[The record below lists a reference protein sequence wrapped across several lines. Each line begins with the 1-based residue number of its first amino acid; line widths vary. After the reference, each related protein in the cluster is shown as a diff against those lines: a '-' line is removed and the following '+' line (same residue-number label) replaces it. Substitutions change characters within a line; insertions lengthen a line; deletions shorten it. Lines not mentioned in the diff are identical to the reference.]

1 MKKFLLGGAAL
12 VAFAAPAF
20 AADMPARTYTK
31 APAYTAPQV
40 VYNWTGF
47 YIGGHIGGAF
57 AGNNS
62 LEGSG
67 GRFLGGVQGGVDYQF
82 APNWVI
88 GAEAQYSW
96 LANNNNG
103 VLFPGNTLVTTN
115 NNQLGSVTGRLGYT
129 WGPALLYAKGGYAW
143 RDNPNLG
150 VSVGGVPAAFTTN
163 GNHKDG
169 YTVGAGL
176 EYMFAPNWSAKAE
189 YQYYN
194 FGNTTFT
201 GGPAPIVGARFRDD
215 EHTVK
220 VGINYRFGWG
230 GPTAAALLT
239 RLPVRTITER
249 PASRRPFCFAGA
261 GSRRALRNRKIIFAV
276 YGTCARNRLLW
287 VCRLVDIEHAC
298 LVFSFDPVRA
308 YPAVL
313 CPKRPEIRATRAGA
327 L

>member
-1 MKKFLLGGAAL
+1 MKKFLLGSVTF
-12 VAFAAPAF
+12 VAFAAPAV
-20 AADMPARTYTK
+20 AADMQARTYTK
-31 APAYTAPQV
+31 APVYTAPEA

-67 GRFLGGVQGGVDYQF
+67 GRFLGGVQGGFDYQF
-82 APNWVI
+82 ATNWVI

-103 VLFPGNTLVTTN
+103 AALPGGALVTTN

-143 RDNPNLG
+143 RDNPNIG
-150 VSVGGVPAAFTTN
+150 VAVAGVPAAFTTD
-163 GNHKDG
+163 GAHTDG

-194 FGNTTFT
+194 FGNTTVT
-201 GGPAPIVGARFRDD
+201 SGPAPIVGTRFRDD
-215 EHTVK
+215 EQTVK
-220 VGINYRFGWG
+220 VGVNYRFGWG
-230 GPTAAALLT
+230 GPAAA
-239 RLPVRTITER
+239 R
-249 PASRRPFCFAGA
+249 
-261 GSRRALRNRKIIFAV
+261 
-276 YGTCARNRLLW
+276 Y
-287 VCRLVDIEHAC
+287 
-298 LVFSFDPVRA
+298 
-308 YPAVL
+308 
-313 CPKRPEIRATRAGA
+313 
-327 L
+327 